1 MTAPKKPRNS
11 GPRNANRKPA
21 KSAVGNAI
29 EPPKPNRPT
38 ANERMVFLQSELY
51 ERIKRQGDTP

>member
-1 MTAPKKPRNS
+1 MTAPKKPRNA
-11 GPRNANRKPA
+11 GPRNANRNPS
-21 KSAVGNAI
+21 KSGVDNPI